1 MLAWK
6 EFPQGIYAF
15 DAGYVRPILAAIHM
29 VVENGRVAFV
39 DTGTNDSLPRTRM
52 ALDEL
57 GLTPEAVDYV
67 ILTHI
72 HLDHAGGAG
81 TMMQAFPNA
90 QLVVHEKGAR
100 HMADPSKLVAG
111 VTAVYGAE
119 YVGKMYGTILPV
131 AKERIIAAGHGHVVD
146 LAGRELICLDTP
158 GHAKHH
164 LCIWDDKSGG
174 VFTGDAFGLSYRE
187 MDRGGRQFI
196 FPSTSPSQFD
206 PEAMR
211 ASIELVLE
219 KEPEALYFTHYSRV
233 ENPAKVGD
241 FLQRMINTHVA
252 IALREQQAGEQRHTR
267 IRAALERLLLD
278 EARSFGCHME
288 KEQLLA
294 LWATDVELN
303 AQGLGVWL
311 DSLQD

>member
-6 EFPQGIYAF
+6 EFPGGVYAF
-15 DAGYVRPILAAIHM
+15 DAGYLRPILAAIHV
-29 VVENGRVAFV
+29 VVENDRVALI
-39 DTGTNDSLPRTRM
+39 DTGTNDSLPRTLE
-52 ALDEL
+52 ALKEL
-57 GLTPEAVDYV
+57 NLGPEAVDYV

-90 QLVVHEKGAR
+90 KLVVHERGAR

-111 VTAVYGAE
+111 VTAVYGQE
-119 YVGKMYGTILPV
+119 YVDKMYGTIEPV
-131 AKERIIAAGHGHVVD
+131 PKERIESAGHGHVVD

-158 GHAKHH
+158 GHARHH

-187 MDRGGRQFI
+187 MDRNGRQFI

-206 PEAMR
+206 PDAMR
-211 ASIELVLE
+211 ASIDLVLE
-219 KEPEALYFTHYSRV
+219 HKPEALYLTHYSRV
-233 ENPAKVGD
+233 EHPEKVGD
-241 FLQRMINTHVA
+241 FLNRMINTHVA
-252 IALREQQAGEQRHTR
+252 IALREQGAGEQRHTR

-278 EARSFGCHME
+278 EARAFGCLMD
-288 KEQLLA
+288 KPDLLA
-294 LWATDVELN
+294 LWATDIELN
-303 AQGLGVWL
+303 AQGLGIWL
-311 DSLQD
+311 DSLTD